1 MINSKP
7 SIGITMHTNQNLELL
22 LAGGLALGL
31 HELRELV
38 RGAELVV
45 AVQAVGEGI
54 VGSEIVMVASL
65 AAGLV
70 EEFGSEGVICLNFEN
85 LGDQIGG
92 YPAELAE
99 FGGDVGAPL
108 VVVSAE
114 GIDDEAR
121 DRGEA

>member
-1 MINSKP
+1 MEDLTRRSLRRPFSDFSRTIWQSNS
-7 SIGITMHTNQNLELL
+7 ICF
-22 LAGGLALGL
+22 
-31 HELRELV
+31 V
-38 RGAELVV
+38 RP
-45 AVQAVGEGI
+45 
-54 VGSEIVMVASL
+54 
-65 AAGLV
+65 V